1 MGENM
6 KTSEVFIADL
16 YKTQNYRSR
25 KQYYGVSFVGEYVY
39 ETKLVRRNVIV
50 IKMGNSYVIA
60 EEIPNLI
67 KLLTLKF
74 QALRYGFVVDK
85 NITLINDESV
95 ANTADIYFLDNARQI
110 DSFYETVSLKQL
122 KFTQEQFD
130 NSKKYANSQYQYS
143 NAQSQY
149 DNARR
154 Y

>member
-1 MGENM
+1 MM
-6 KTSEVFIADL
+6 
-16 YKTQNYRSR
+16 
-25 KQYYGVSFVGEYVY
+25 
-39 ETKLVRRNVIV
+39 
-50 IKMGNSYVIA
+50 
-60 EEIPNLI
+60 NLLPT
-67 KLLTLKF
+67 LLT
-74 QALRYGFVVDK
+74 
-85 NITLINDESV
+85 
-95 ANTADIYFLDNARQI
+95 NARQI

>member
-1 MGENM
+1 
-6 KTSEVFIADL
+6 
-16 YKTQNYRSR
+16 
-25 KQYYGVSFVGEYVY
+25 
-39 ETKLVRRNVIV
+39 
-50 IKMGNSYVIA
+50 MGNSYVIA

>member
-1 MGENM
+1 M

-25 KQYYGVSFVGEYVY
+25 KQYNGVSVVGKYVY

>member
-1 MGENM
+1 M

-25 KQYYGVSFVGEYVY
+25 KQYNGVSVVGEYVY